1 MDSLTV
7 KEVAELKGCSER
19 YIQKLISDNK
29 IQAFEELNE
38 NNKIKYLVN
47 VDDLPSDLRDKYY
60 KNLNKTRQVYRV
72 SEKDKIESD
81 DTSKYIEICDSLTQK
96 NIKKVKY
103 GRNTKVEKKK
113 YSDFSIEERD
123 EIDTWIEIL
132 KYWNYYRSIYQNK
145 SIADRDI
152 VGAINLKLKQQ
163 GKNITVSS
171 NMLYRKMSYYE
182 NNDLEGLIDKR
193 GGHNKGKSNIP
204 DVIWNG
210 FLNYYLDDRKMP
222 FSEVYRNTIF
232 WANEY
237 YPDMVDSIPSEMSFR
252 RKYKNDMLH
261 AVEVYKRDGLK
272 ALMDKCIPYV
282 DRLYDDMKA
291 NDIWI
296 VDNHTLDIQT
306 KADDADTIHRLSITA
321 FMDAKSGIIT
331 GLNITDNPSMNSTIF
346 ALRNG
351 ILKFGKPRAILADN
365 GSEFLTYD
373 FAGRG
378 VRKQNVNNV
387 IDEYKTILGRL
398 KIDFHTAKVKN
409 AKAKNI
415 ERFFL
420 DFKNHISKSFSTY
433 TGGNI
438 TERPESLKMQIKKG
452 NIPTDSRI
460 RDVIED
466 MVMIENMNSYGGKDK
481 AKYKNLSKIDVF
493 NISIQETVQTII
505 PKDDLDLYLMRA
517 KKLQK
522 VGRNGV
528 YLNIAGEK
536 LWYNHD
542 EYWKYLGK
550 MVMVRYDPTDLSTV
564 RIYDDEDRYIATWDL
579 EKELYLSFMEDDID
593 KIKDANEK
601 IARTAKLIK
610 QYANDMINLSPET
623 KIDILDLKLRKAK
636 MQSEGYVIG
645 QSKVIEIQRLNEESM
660 HQKVI
665 QKTGTDN
672 VIEIDI
678 DRMNRNS
685 LKSKMI

>member
-1 MDSLTV
+1 MEKLTV
-7 KEVAELKGCSER
+7 KEVAGLKGCSER
-19 YIQKLISDNK
+19 YVRNLIKNNKLIAN
-29 IQAFEELNE
+29 INE
-38 NNKIKYLVN
+38 NPSNNKKEYVID

-60 KNLNKTRQVYRV
+60 KNLNKTRQVYMA
-72 SEKDKIESD
+72 SEIYDN
-81 DTSKYIEICDSLTQK
+81 LVQK

-132 KYWNYYRSIYQNK
+132 KYWNDYRSIYQNK

-460 RDVIED
+460 RDVVED

>member
-1 MDSLTV
+1 MEKLTV
-7 KEVAELKGCSER
+7 KEVAGLKGCSER
-19 YIQKLISDNK
+19 YVRNLIKNNKLIAN
-29 IQAFEELNE
+29 INE
-38 NNKIKYLVN
+38 NPSNNKKEYVID

-60 KNLNKTRQVYRV
+60 KNLNKTRQVYMA
-72 SEKDKIESD
+72 SEIYDN
-81 DTSKYIEICDSLTQK
+81 LVQK

-132 KYWNYYRSIYQNK
+132 KYWNDYRSIYQNK

-296 VDNHTLDIQT
+296 LDNHTLDIQT